1 MTAPNASRES
11 HENVH
16 PPASPAP
23 GKLIVFALLAAAVV
37 AGGIGFGILPRLK
50 AHAALDVAASDRSG
64 PKVVRVA
71 PVSAGAPN
79 ADITLPGTTLPFRST
94 TLFAKSNGFLR
105 RNRAEVGDHV
115 KAGAVL
121 AEIDA
126 PETDQDILLARARL
140 DESLANVTIVKQTAE
155 RNRGLA
161 AQGVVSQQTAD
172 DTRALA
178 NSAQATVKA
187 READLMRLR
196 ALRGYQDVVAP
207 FDGVVTKRNIDP
219 GALVGPAGA
228 GSVAIFEVAQVE
240 PLRIFLDVPQ
250 SLAAGIVAGLD
261 AKVSLPSAGKSAN
274 GKVVRTSTVLDQ
286 AMRTLKTE
294 VQLPESG
301 SILPGAFV
309 YVKISVPRTDPPML
323 ITANSL
329 IVRKEGTLVARV
341 EGNHVKLV
349 NVTIVRDL
357 GKDLE
362 ITGAVKPGEPLVV
375 NPTDDLVE
383 TTTISVAEEKRDAG

>member
-1 MTAPNASRES
+1 MTAPNAP
-11 HENVH
+11 HDVHDNH
-16 PPASPAP
+16 PPVTPAP
-23 GKLIVFALLAAAVV
+23 GKLMVFVGLAVV
-37 AGGIGFGILPRLK
+37 VVIGAVGIGILPRLK
-50 AHAALDVAASDRSG
+50 AKEGLETSAKDRSG
-64 PKVVRVA
+64 PKIVRVA
-71 PVSAGAPN
+71 SILAGPPN
-79 ADITLPGTTLPFRST
+79 ADITLPGTTAPFRST

-105 RNRAEVGDHV
+105 RNRVEVGDHV
-115 KAGAVL
+115 KTGAVL

-140 DESLANVTIVKQTAE
+140 EESLANVTIVKQTAE

-161 AQGVVSQQTAD
+161 TQGVVSQQTAD

-187 READLMRLR
+187 READLQRLR
-196 ALRGYQDVVAP
+196 TVRGYQDVVAP
-207 FDGVVTKRNIDP
+207 FDGIITKRNVDP

-228 GSVAIFEVAQVE
+228 GSVSLFEVAQVE

-261 AKVSLPSAGKSAN
+261 AKVSLPGGGKSAM

-286 AMRTLKTE
+286 ALRTLKTE
-294 VQLPESG
+294 VQLPEAG
-301 SILPGAFV
+301 TILPGAFV
-309 YVKISVPRTDPPML
+309 YVKLSVPRTDPPML
-323 ITANSL
+323 VTANAL
-329 IVRKEGTLVARV
+329 IVRKEGTMVARV
-341 EGNHVKLV
+341 EGNRVKLV

-362 ITGAVKPGEPLVV
+362 ITGGVKPGNPVVV
-375 NPTDDLVE
+375 NPTDDLAE

>member
-1 MTAPNASRES
+1 MTVPNAPQNTS
-11 HENVH
+11 ENAQV
-16 PPASPAP
+16 SVTPAP
-23 GKLIVFALLAAAVV
+23 GKLGLFVALGVVGLIVAV
-37 AGGIGFGILPRLK
+37 AIGIVPRLRAK
-50 AHAALDVAASDRSG
+50 DALEVTAKDRSG

-71 PVSAGAPN
+71 TILAAPPN
-79 ADITLPGTTLPFRST
+79 ADITLPGTTTPFRST
-94 TLFAKSNGFLR
+94 TLYAKSSGFLR

-115 KAGAVL
+115 KTGAIL

-140 DESLANVTIVKQTAE
+140 EESLANVSIVQQTAE

-161 AQGVVSQQTAD
+161 TQGVVSQQAAD

-178 NSAQATVKA
+178 NSARAAVKA
-187 READLMRLR
+187 READLQRLR

-207 FDGVVTKRNIDP
+207 FDGIVTKRNVDP
-219 GALVGPAGA
+219 GALVGPAGG
-228 GSVAIFEVAQVE
+228 GSVALFEIAQVE

-250 SLAAGIVAGLD
+250 SLAAGIVTGLE
-261 AKVSLPSAGKSAN
+261 ARVTLPGGGKAAV

-286 AMRTLKTE
+286 GLRTLKTE

-301 SILPGAFV
+301 PILPGAFV
-309 YVKISVPRTDPPML
+309 YVKLSVPRTDPPML
-323 ITANSL
+323 VTANAL
-329 IVRKEGTLVARV
+329 IVRKEGTMVARV
-341 EGNHVKLV
+341 EGSHVKLV
-349 NVTIVRDL
+349 NVQILRDL

-362 ITGAVKPGEPLVV
+362 IAGPVKPGDPVVV

-383 TTTISVAEEKRDAG
+383 STNISVAEEKRDAG